1 MFHGNLK
8 SCYVLKLVLFDA
20 DLHVVTAVLHNLLN
34 LCLLCFC
41 FLYFIGKL
49 RHRDRCKLDVEF
61 LKKLALVAH
70 GCPEIKRSCGNLK
83 NTDIF
88 ECFNYITDSK
98 EIFDSSLE
106 YRVIQSAVCH
116 VCKRN
121 TESS

>member
-8 SCYVLKLVLFDA
+8 SSYVLKLILFDA
-20 DLHVVTAVLHNLLN
+20 DLHVVTAVLHNFLN
-34 LCLLCFC
+34 LCLLSFR
-41 FLYFIGKL
+41 FLYLISKL

-61 LKKLALVAH
+61 LKKLTLVAH
-70 GCPEIKRSCGNLK
+70 SCPEVERSCGNLK
-83 NTDIF
+83 DADIL

-98 EIFDSSLE
+98 EIFDSSFK
-106 YRVIQSAVCH
+106 YRIIQSAVCH